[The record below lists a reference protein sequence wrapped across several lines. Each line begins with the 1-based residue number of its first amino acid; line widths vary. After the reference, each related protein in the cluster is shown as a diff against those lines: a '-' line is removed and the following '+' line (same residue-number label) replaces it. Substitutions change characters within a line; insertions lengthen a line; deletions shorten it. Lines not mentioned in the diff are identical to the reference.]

1 MTQNVRTS
9 HMQPTQSMLSRR
21 RLCALLGALPA
32 LSGVRCK
39 GQGQTLTLY
48 NWGDYLA
55 PEVVERFAARAGGA
69 SVGQDFYL
77 SEGELFAKLQA
88 RASYDLCVPMDYQLS
103 RLQQHGFIRELDLKQ
118 LPGAANL
125 SDKFPPW
132 RAREDRG
139 GACYAIPYLWGTTG
153 IGYDSEKVEAP
164 TSWRALFDV
173 RHAGRISVIDSK
185 GDVFDQALLA
195 SGLGINSTDK
205 PALQSKIFPMLKD
218 QKQILR
224 AYDSNPARAL
234 VSGETWI
241 AQIDSGDLM
250 RARQRKPS
258 LRYVIPAEGAALW
271 VDYLAIPTAAEQ
283 SRLALD
289 FIGFVLDPEIAA
301 INANFLH
308 FATPNRV
315 ALERGLITDK
325 DDPQVYPPAEVMPRL
340 HASENWFGDTEN
352 LVDKLWLELR
362 GS

>member
-1 MTQNVRTS
+1 MTTNTG
-9 HMQPTQSMLSRR
+9 TTLSRR
-21 RLCALLGALPA
+21 KLCALLGALPA
-32 LSGVRCK
+32 LSSVRCK
-39 GQGQTLTLY
+39 GQTRDLTLY
-48 NWGDYLA
+48 NWGEYLA
-55 PEVVERFAARAGGA
+55 PEVVERFAARERGA
-69 SVGQDFYL
+69 SVSQDFYL

-88 RASYDLCVPMDYQLS
+88 SASYDLCVPMDYQLS
-103 RLQQHGFIRELDLKQ
+103 RLQEHEFIRAIDLKK

-125 SDKFPPW
+125 AEKFPPW

-139 GACYAIPYLWGTTG
+139 GGCFAIPYLWGTTG
-153 IGYDSEKVEAP
+153 IGYDSDKVEAP

-205 PALQSKIFPMLKD
+205 PALQTKIYPMLID
-218 QKQILR
+218 QKRILR

-234 VSGETWI
+234 VAGETWI

-250 RARQRKPS
+250 RAAKNKPS
-258 LRYVIPAEGAALW
+258 LRYVIPEEGAALW
-271 VDYLAIPTAAEQ
+271 VDYLAIPAAAEHVA
-283 SRLALD
+283 LALD
-289 FIGFVLDPEIAA
+289 FIEFMLDPEIAA
-301 INANFLH
+301 LNANFLH
-308 FATPNRV
+308 YATPNRV

-325 DDPQVYPPAEVMPRL
+325 DDPQVYPPAEVMSRL
-340 HASENWFGDTEN
+340 HVSENWFGDTEN